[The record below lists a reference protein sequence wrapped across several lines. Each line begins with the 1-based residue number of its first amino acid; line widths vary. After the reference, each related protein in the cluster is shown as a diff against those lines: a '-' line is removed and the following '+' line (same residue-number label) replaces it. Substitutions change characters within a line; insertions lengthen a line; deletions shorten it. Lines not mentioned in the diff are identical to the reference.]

1 MAPRLRGTIELLDF
15 DAFITA
21 RGLCYESYTYITRIL
36 QYFSVCFSA
45 LLLSGLRRP
54 GRSLS
59 QQSCTAAT
67 GKKNAPSACAGRAR
81 SCNTSARLQQHLQ
94 GGDKGSRT
102 GPGPTCQAR
111 NQSQKS
117 SKSTGKAK
125 VGEGDSAEGWTE
137 PDQDQTRAG
146 PEPQQRSEFTSP
158 ATGSIWS
165 CRKSSGRLTSWLLMS
180 Q

>member
-45 LLLSGLRRP
+45 LLRRP

-59 QQSCTAAT
+59 QQSCTVAT
-67 GKKNAPSACAGRAR
+67 GKKKAPSACAGRAR

-102 GPGPTCQAR
+102 GPRPTCQAR
-111 NQSQKS
+111 NQSRKS
-117 SKSTGKAK
+117 SESTGKAR

-137 PDQDQTRAG
+137 PDQDRTRTG
-146 PEPQQRSEFTSP
+146 PGPDQSRTRTTAEVRVHQP
-158 ATGSIWS
+158 GY
-165 CRKSSGRLTSWLLMS
+165 RKHLEL
-180 Q
+180 